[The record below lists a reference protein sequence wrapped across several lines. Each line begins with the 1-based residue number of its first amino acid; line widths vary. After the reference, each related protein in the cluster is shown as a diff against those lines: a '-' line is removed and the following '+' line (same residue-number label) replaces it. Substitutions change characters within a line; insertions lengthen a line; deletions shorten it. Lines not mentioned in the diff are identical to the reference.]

1 MKTTIILAMQFF
13 FFLSA
18 VAEYD
23 PNWWK
28 SLVLVPAPTNDYVH
42 AAAVLRQQ
50 EDTVV
55 FLWGADYPAADAV
68 AATNLWN
75 MLATLHGDLREKK
88 IENPPP
94 VFRNFGIITNQVEL
108 QRRIAVNE
116 EAKKVRFYES
126 LRRALEERIDQVFMN
141 AASSEAL
148 ASFSVQDRNAIVSNL
163 VETARFTPDEAA
175 AIGLTNVVEFVGE

>member
-1 MKTTIILAMQFF
+1 MTKAIALTLL
-13 FFLSA
+13 LSA
-18 VAEYD
+18 ALPLTAQYD
-23 PNWWK
+23 SNWWK
-28 SLVLVPAPTNDYVH
+28 TVVLEPIPTNDLNW
-42 AAAVLRQQ
+42 AAEQLRQQ
-50 EDTVV
+50 QRTVW
-55 FLWGADYPAADAV
+55 FLDGPAFV
-68 AATNLWN
+68 ASEVVPSTNLWY

-175 AIGLTNVVEFVGE
+175 AMGLTNVVEFVGD